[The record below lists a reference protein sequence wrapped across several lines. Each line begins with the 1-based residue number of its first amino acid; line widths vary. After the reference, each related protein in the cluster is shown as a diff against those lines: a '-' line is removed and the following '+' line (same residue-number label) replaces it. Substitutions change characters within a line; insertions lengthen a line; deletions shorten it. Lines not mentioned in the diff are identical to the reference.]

1 MNDRRAALVEKVA
14 RRLCATDRFDPDEPW
29 RHWKTHEWMC
39 QWNAYEDHASAALDL
54 ALEEAAVACEN
65 IYGEEGCACNDWPT
79 PEQCAA
85 AIRALKSSA

>member
-1 MNDRRAALVEKVA
+1 MDDRRAALVRAA
-14 RRLCATDRFDPDEPW
+14 RTAAESVYGNQFFDVEI
-29 RHWKTHEWMC
+29 E
-39 QWNAYEDHASAALDL
+39 AAISL

-85 AIRALKSSA
+85 AIRALKGGA